1 MRRRETILDC
11 LAVLLLIVVGSADV
25 HVCRS
30 STTNALT
37 RYADFVVHITART
50 LHFHN
55 GSMNGLG
62 S

>member
-1 MRRRETILDC
+1 MRWGETLLDC

-37 RYADFVVHITART
+37 GYADFVVHIATGT

-55 GSMNGLG
+55 GSANGLG
-62 S
+62 P